1 MKVFLSGEGPEDLGD
16 WYREPEYRGQR
27 APGARQGRDPPKM
40 GVIEAILRKAVAID
54 FTVVD
59 ACVWKRIRKFKSGKH
74 ARPETRNVLGLVLQ
88 AEEAGCD
95 ALVFVRDQDGDSDR
109 QTDVEEGVRLA
120 TGGAYSPSIV
130 GGVAIQEI
138 EAWVLA
144 LLGER
149 GSERYTDAKAALV
162 KKRRITSSTE
172 KVAAVETADRN
183 SIPDDAI
190 SLRNWMQMAVVAF
203 VMKR

>member
-1 MKVFLSGEGPEDLGD
+1 
-16 WYREPEYRGQR
+16 
-27 APGARQGRDPPKM
+27 M
-40 GVIEAILRKAVAID
+40 GIIEAILRKAVAID

-59 ACVWKRIRKFKSGKH
+59 ACVWKRIRKYKSGKH
-74 ARPETRNVLGLVLQ
+74 ARPETRNVLGLALQ

-109 QTDVEEGVRLA
+109 QTDVEEGIRLA
-120 TGGAYSPSIV
+120 MDGAFSPAIV

-149 GSERYTDAKAALV
+149 GSERHSDAKAVLE
-162 KKRRITSSTE
+162 KKRRITSPTE
-172 KVAAVETADRN
+172 KVAAVETAN
-183 SIPDDAI
+183 PASIPEDAR
-190 SLRNWMQMAVVAF
+190 SLHNWMKMAVTAF
-203 VMKR
+203 EMKR